1 MQDLLAGN
9 LYHKRVEDERCLG
22 AVSGVPGM
30 QGPEGQRGGRAGS
43 GAHPHHPAIHVV
55 ALHLRLRGLP
65 PDPVAP
71 WHGCS
76 VTPSPLPSQKLCS
89 APGFFETLFE
99 GTLRTALR
107 LSDSMLPYNLD
118 WITEITKRSGSLLK
132 NTDLWV

>member
-1 MQDLLAGN
+1 MGSLECRAPRGREVGEQ
-9 LYHKRVEDERCLG
+9 E
-22 AVSGVPGM
+22 AVLI
-30 QGPEGQRGGRAGS
+30 
-43 GAHPHHPAIHVV
+43 HAIHVV